1 MTLHV
6 LTARVGSREPDVLD
20 ITRKTAEEHERRGL
34 VSPGAFLAPSRP
46 LLDAALADRRR
57 AKKMRAEAAAE
68 TPLFGDPGRADALRR
83 AADALEAD
91 AWELYVPR
99 FRLEMLASHREH
111 RRSWDALLA
120 LPRVVLVCFC
130 STRERCHRGLV
141 AGYLARLGAVD
152 GGEV

>member
-1 MTLHV
+1 VTLHV
-6 LTARVGSREPDVLD
+6 LTARVGSRNPDVLD
-20 ITRKTAEEHERRGL
+20 ITRKTAKEHERRGA

-57 AKKMRAEAAAE
+57 AEKMRAEAAAE

-83 AADALEAD
+83 AADALEED

-99 FRLEMLASHREH
+99 FRREMLASYDAQRGA
-111 RRSWDALLA
+111 WDALLRRA
-120 LPRVVLVCFC
+120 RVVLVCFC
-130 STRERCHRGLV
+130 PRRERCHRGLV

-152 GGEV
+152 GGEG